1 MVIALGIFLSQILCK
16 DIVTGTCQSVAA
28 HTAIVLMLISSLPR
42 GTEPHDDIARTDVGI
57 VDDILAFHSARD
69 GRVNDDGT
77 YQVTDICSFTTRG
90 PDADTHAAQF
100 RKQLVSAVDD
110 STDDLTGDQHFVA
123 TNGA

>member
-1 MVIALGIFLSQILCK
+1 
-16 DIVTGTCQSVAA
+16 
-28 HTAIVLMLISSLPR
+28 MLIGGLTGGAKSY
-42 GTEPHDDIARTDVGI
+42 DDIAGANVGI

-69 GRVNDDGT
+69 GRVDDDGT

-100 RKQLVSAVDD
+100 SKQFVGAIDN
-110 STDDLTGDQHFVA
+110 STDNFTWDQHFVA